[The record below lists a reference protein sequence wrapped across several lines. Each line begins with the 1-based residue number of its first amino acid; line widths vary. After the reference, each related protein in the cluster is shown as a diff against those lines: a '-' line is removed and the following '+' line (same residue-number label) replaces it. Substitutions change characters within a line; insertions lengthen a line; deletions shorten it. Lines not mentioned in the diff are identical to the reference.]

1 MSATFL
7 TGIARTTEPRVMLR
21 RFLALDAVVTGG
33 NGLAYAV
40 ASGPIGR
47 LLGVDERLL
56 LGLGVFLIVFG
67 LAVGAL
73 AARREPPASAVKVIV
88 DMNVVWAVLS
98 VASLVIWL
106 DPSTAGAVWIP
117 MQAAVVAGFAALQ
130 WAALRAGART

>member
-47 LLGVDERLL
+47 LLGVDDRLL
-56 LGLGVFLIVFG
+56 LGLGVFLTVFG

-73 AARREPPASAVKVIV
+73 AARQEPPAFAVKVIV

-98 VASLVIWL
+98 IASLAIWL
-106 DPSTAGAVWIP
+106 NPSTAGAVWIP
-117 MQAAVVAGFAALQ
+117 MQALVVGGFAALQ